1 MGPDGGLGFHVL
13 GKMSFHV
20 FVVPKK
26 EVLLENTGMLEN
38 YEIFKALQWET
49 EAKKVF
55 KSFFCSI

>member
-13 GKMSFHV
+13 GKVIFHV

-26 EVLLENTGMLEN
+26 ELLLENTSMLEN
-38 YEIFKALQWET
+38 YEILKET